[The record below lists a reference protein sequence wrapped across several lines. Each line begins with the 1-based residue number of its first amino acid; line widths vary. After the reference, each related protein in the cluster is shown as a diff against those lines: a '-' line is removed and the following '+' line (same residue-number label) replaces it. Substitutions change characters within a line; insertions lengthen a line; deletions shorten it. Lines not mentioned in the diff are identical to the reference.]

1 MSTPSSDGFGGISSS
16 EALKQSLIASIL
28 GASGL
33 VARQLLSNDK
43 PSWGYLIRSC
53 AAAMITAYFVNE
65 GAKEYITSESLRVC
79 TCGVAGFAS
88 PEILSYGIKFIEA
101 KLKAKVAAVS
111 PKPRKGKHG
120 KRK

>member
-1 MSTPSSDGFGGISSS
+1 MSTPSTDGFGGITSS
-16 EALKQSLIASIL
+16 EAIKQSLIASIL

-33 VARQLLSNDK
+33 IARQLLSNDK

-53 AAAMITAYFVNE
+53 LAAMITAYFVNE
-65 GAKEYITSESLRVC
+65 GAKSYITSESLRVC
-79 TCGVAGFAS
+79 TCGIAGFAS
-88 PEILSYGIKFIEA
+88 PEILNYGLKFIEA
-101 KLKAKVAAVS
+101 KLKAKVAAVT